1 MIHLKAA
8 HYYCCLEVTTL
19 ELKAFTKGID
29 SSLLQLLCRSSDN
42 SVPLDE
48 IKWTSTLNPTLSIPN
63 PLRINTLRNGNHYLR
78 CNRGSDT
85 PINHII
91 IVQGKLKHI

>member
-1 MIHLKAA
+1 MIHLKTI
-8 HYYCCLEVTTL
+8 HNYCRLEVTTPRFN
-19 ELKAFTKGID
+19 AFTKGID
-29 SSLLQLLCRSSDN
+29 SSHLQLLCRSSDTN
-42 SVPLDE
+42 IPLDE

-63 PLRINTLRNGNHYLR
+63 PFIMNALSNDNYYLR

-85 PINHII
+85 PISYII